1 MKEKTI
7 YDIALEVIKEGTELL
22 EDENQI
28 KYFKSVVESLEY
40 AEGMVEDNL
49 EKETRLRD
57 AAVKFAN
64 QLMFILFRKDNI
76 GEELL
81 AKFRT
86 LPTPEETGKDVAEY
100 EAEYRNRVDA
110 INEKQKALMDERKAL
125 DIFLAVISGMTKEE
139 AEQRMAQ
146 YEAQIEQATKQ

>member
-81 AKFRT
+81 TKFRT